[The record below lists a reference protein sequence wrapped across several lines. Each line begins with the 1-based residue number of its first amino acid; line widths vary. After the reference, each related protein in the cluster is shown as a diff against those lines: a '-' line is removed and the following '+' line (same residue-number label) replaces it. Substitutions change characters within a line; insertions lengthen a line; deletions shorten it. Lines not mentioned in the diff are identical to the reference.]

1 LNRYLKVIL
10 AHSLS
15 PLSLSHTHTL
25 THNIKEGEGGDHET
39 MPSSENLIICQD
51 LSLLKETKVFNG
63 FSEGQRTLG
72 KISGQRY
79 DF

>member
-1 LNRYLKVIL
+1 M
-10 AHSLS
+10 
-15 PLSLSHTHTL
+15 
-25 THNIKEGEGGDHET
+25 KEGEGGDHET